1 MNNISKVRK
10 KAGLSQAAF
19 GQLFGAAQNTVC
31 NWENG
36 KREPDFDVLKQIAEH
51 FNVSIDYLLGKSSD
65 EQQWGTILGTP
76 SPGAVR
82 IPVLGRVAAGTPL
95 YTAEEIIDW
104 EEIPEA
110 MAQGNEFFALK
121 IHGRS
126 MEPHI
131 CDNDV
136 VIVRRQSSCD
146 NGSVAIVLVNGNEAT
161 CKRVKFTQQGITL
174 ISSNPEFEPM
184 FYTQKEAAELPVEIL
199 GVVVELRRT
208 LIS

>member
-65 EQQWGTILGTP
+65 EQQWGAILGTP

-146 NGSVAIVLVNGNEAT
+146 NGSVAIVLVNGDEAT
-161 CKRVKFTQQGITL
+161 CKRIKFTPQGMSL

-184 FYTQKEAAELPVEIL
+184 FYTQKEVADLPVEIL

-208 LIS
+208 LVP